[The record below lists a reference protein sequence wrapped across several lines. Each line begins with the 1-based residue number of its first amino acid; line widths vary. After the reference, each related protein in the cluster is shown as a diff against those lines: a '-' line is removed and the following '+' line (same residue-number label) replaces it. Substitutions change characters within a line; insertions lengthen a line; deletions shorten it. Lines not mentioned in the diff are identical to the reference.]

1 MASALQRIAQ
11 FPNPT
16 AAALF
21 ISVLEAH
28 GIPALLRNDNM
39 ATLGYPGLNP
49 VGVELMVDENDFDR
63 ACAILNQGSES
74 AETEDE
80 DAFTAPPTDDDTP
93 YE

>member
-63 ACAILNQGSES
+63 ACAILNQEVEFPGAEEES
-74 AETEDE
+74 AFD
-80 DAFTAPPTDDDTP
+80 APPTDEDTP